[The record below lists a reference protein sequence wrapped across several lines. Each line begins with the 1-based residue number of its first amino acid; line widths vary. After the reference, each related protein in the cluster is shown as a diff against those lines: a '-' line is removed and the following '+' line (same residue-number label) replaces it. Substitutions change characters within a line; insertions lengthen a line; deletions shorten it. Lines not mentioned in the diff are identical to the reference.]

1 MGKFSIGGHGHLQGW
16 KHEATPLC
24 REWLYHAIWIFLPGI
39 SILDFQVLFSISQA
53 SISFS
58 ISFIISLAF
67 LLAFLPTGSRR
78 RPPRRFVALPAE
90 SKTGTSRRS
99 PAVHPT
105 HEQG

>member
-53 SISFS
+53 SISF
-58 ISFIISLAF
+58 IIFLAF
-67 LLAFLPTGSRR
+67 LLLFLPAGSRR

-90 SKTGTSRRS
+90 SKTATSRRS